1 MTNESAIDTLCIW
14 CFAQLLTGE
23 VRIMQ
28 PIVYD
33 DLVIRP
39 YEHGSDDDK
48 KGYILRNKML
58 SHSTGVDDRV
68 LRSIFTIHDSEADQ
82 TKLGAFIGDSMVG
95 TLSLAPMENGS
106 VRIKQFAVTDKLQGR
121 GIGKKLLAYAHA
133 TAKELG
139 YKRIELSARQNVIGF
154 YAKAGYVVMGELF
167 GPPTN
172 ILQQMYID
180 L

>member
-1 MTNESAIDTLCIW
+1 
-14 CFAQLLTGE
+14 
-23 VRIMQ
+23 MQ

-33 DLVIRP
+33 DLVIRS

-48 KGYILRNKML
+48 KGYILRNKIL
-58 SHSTGVDDRV
+58 SHSTGVDDRA
-68 LRSIFTIHDSEADQ
+68 LRFVFGSHDSEADQ

-95 TLSLAPMENGS
+95 TLCLAPMENGT
-106 VRIKQFAVTDKLQGR
+106 VRIKQFAVTDKLQGK

-154 YAKAGYVVMGELF
+154 YAKAGYTAVGELF

-172 ILQQMYID
+172 ILQIMYID